1 MATNIT
7 SNYIKIFSCKI
18 CDFECSKKGDYNRH
32 ILTRKHQMAT
42 NSNGNTSITSK
53 SAEYICDNCNRKYID
68 RSGLWRHKKKCNY
81 IEVKKSDDDGGTSS
95 DKELRELREL
105 RELMLQM
112 TNQNKEL
119 HQSFIELSKEKSI
132 VTNNNTSN
140 KTFNLQLFLNE
151 ECKDALNIEEFVS
164 SIQVSLKELE
174 ETGRLGY
181 AEGITKIILKNLKSL
196 ETCKRPIHCSD
207 LKREIIYIKDKNQ
220 WEKDNEEKTKL
231 TKAIQKVA
239 HKNIEQIS
247 VWSKEHPEHMDY
259 NSRYNEKYMKIIG
272 QSMSGATY
280 EESDKNYKKIARN
293 VTKAVII
300 EKNV

>member
-1 MATNIT
+1 MTNQNT
-7 SNYIKIFSCKI
+7 SKYIKIFSCKI

-32 ILTRKHQMAT
+32 TLSDKHTIRSNT
-42 NSNGNTSITSK
+42 NKITSITSK
-53 SAEYICDNCNRKYID
+53 IYTCECNKIYKHA
-68 RSGLWRHKKKCNY
+68 SSLWNHKKKCNFTD
-81 IEVKKSDDDGGTSS
+81 VKTSN
-95 DKELRELREL
+95 DKELKELKEL
-105 RELMLQM
+105 KEQM
-112 TNQNKEL
+112 NKITTQNKEL
-119 HQSFIELSKEKSI
+119 HQAVMELSKEKSI
-132 VTNNNTSN
+132 VTNNTTNNTNN
-140 KTFNLQLFLNE
+140 KTFNLQFFLNE

-207 LKREIIYIKDKNQ
+207 LKRETIYIKDKNQ